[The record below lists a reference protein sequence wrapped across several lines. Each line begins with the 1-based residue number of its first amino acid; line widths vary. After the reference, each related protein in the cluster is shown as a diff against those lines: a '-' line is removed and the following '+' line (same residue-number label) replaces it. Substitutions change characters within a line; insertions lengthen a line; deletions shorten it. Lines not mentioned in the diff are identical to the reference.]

1 MTDQRAGDYQKR
13 ISRRRIWTFRF
24 LAIALGFSLICI
36 IELML
41 RCLGPPPAASLDF
54 ASLDLEPLFE
64 PVPNE
69 PDFLWIPD
77 KRRRFFPA
85 VQFRQRKENSLRV
98 FALGGSTTQG
108 EPYSNET
115 AFPQWMGIA
124 LEQALDTDVEVINC
138 GGLSYASY
146 RVLAILEEVLEYDPD
161 LIVVYTG
168 HNEYLEKRSYATK
181 APSLA
186 NQTLLSQ
193 TKQLY
198 ITRWIRS
205 FVCPDPANTESD
217 TSQKTELQIAAE
229 VDALLDYQGGL
240 EDYERGALWMNGVV
254 EHLGWNFVSMD
265 EACKKANVPLLIVE
279 PVSNLKDCPPFKYQT
294 SRELDASALAKF
306 KVAWNLAC
314 KSSDADEAWEAVQIA
329 LDLDPYHAGANYLAG
344 QLALARSDS
353 EVAKSFLVNASNH
366 DVVPLRAT
374 VAIRT
379 QIRSTLQRLKI
390 PSLDANEL
398 FESRSEDGI
407 VGNRWLVDHIH
418 PSVEGHQIL
427 GKEVAARV
435 LEEGWFETKDPNW
448 RPKTGKLFSQYLS
461 TLGEEYFVRAQQ
473 RLEGLRLW
481 TQGRAKKVR
490 D

>member
-1 MTDQRAGDYQKR
+1 MTAPTTSDPKKQP
-13 ISRRRIWTFRF
+13 STRRIWTFRL
-24 LAIALGFSLICI
+24 LAIALGFGLLLAL
-36 IELML
+36 ELAL
-41 RCLGPPPAASLDF
+41 RFLGPPPTASAGFAA
-54 ASLDLEPLFE
+54 LDLEPLFE
-64 PVPNE
+64 PLPNE
-69 PDFLWIPD
+69 PDSLWIPQ

-85 VQFRQRKENSLRV
+85 VQFTREKGNALRV

-115 AFPQWMGIA
+115 AFPQWTGIA

-168 HNEYLEKRSYATK
+168 HNEYLEKRSYA
-181 APSLA
+181 AADPSLA

-205 FVCPDPANTESD
+205 FFAPDPYETD
-217 TSQKTELQIAAE
+217 TSHKTKLQIAAE

-240 EDYERGALWMNGVV
+240 EDYERDALWMDGVV
-254 EHLGWNFVSMD
+254 EHLGWNIGSMV
-265 EACKKANVPLLIVE
+265 EACNEANVPLLFVE

-294 SRELDASALAKF
+294 SKSIVATELAEF
-306 KVAWNLAC
+306 EGAWNLARE
-314 KSSDADEAWEAVQIA
+314 SDDPEEAWTAVHVA
-329 LDLDPYHAGANYLAG
+329 LDLDPDHAGANYLAG
-344 QLALARSDS
+344 QLALARSDF
-353 EVAKSFLVNASNH
+353 EAAKRFLANASNH

-374 VAIRT
+374 NAIRT
-379 QIRSTLQRLKI
+379 QIRSTLQRLEV
-390 PSLDANEL
+390 PSFDANEL
-398 FESRSEDGI
+398 FKSESENGI
-407 VGNRWLVDHIH
+407 VGDRWLVDHIH
-418 PSVEGHQIL
+418 PSVEGHQLL
-427 GKEVAARV
+427 GKEITTRV
-435 LEEGWFETKDPNW
+435 LEEGWFETKDPDW
-448 RPKTGKLFSQYLS
+448 RSKTDKLFSEHIS
-461 TLGEEYFVRAQQ
+461 TLGEDYFVRAQQ

-490 D
+490 E

>member
-1 MTDQRAGDYQKR
+1 MTAPSTSDQKKQP
-13 ISRRRIWTFRF
+13 STRRTWTFRL
-24 LAIALGFSLICI
+24 LAIALGFGLLIAL
-36 IELML
+36 ELTL
-41 RCLGPPPAASLDF
+41 RILGPPPTSPPGF
-54 ASLDLEPLFE
+54 ASLELEPLFE
-64 PVPNE
+64 PVPSE
-69 PDFLWIPD
+69 PDSLWIPE

-85 VQFRQRKENSLRV
+85 VQFKREKENALRV

-168 HNEYLEKRSYATK
+168 HNEYLEKRSYTTT

-198 ITRWIRS
+198 ITRWIRT
-205 FVCPDPANTESD
+205 FVAPKPEETD
-217 TSQKTELQIAAE
+217 TSLKTKLQITAE

-240 EDYERGALWMNGVV
+240 EDYERDALWMNGVV
-254 EHLGWNFVSMD
+254 EHLGWNIDSMV
-265 EACKKANVPLLIVE
+265 EACKKDNVPLLFVE
-279 PVSNLKDCPPFKYQT
+279 PVSNLKDCPPFKFET
-294 SRELDASALAKF
+294 SWQLDASALAEF
-306 KVAWNLAC
+306 EGAWSLARE
-314 KSSDADEAWEAVQIA
+314 SDDLKEARAAVQVA
-329 LDLDPYHAGANYLAG
+329 LDLDPDHAGVNYLAG
-344 QLALARSDS
+344 QLALARSDF
-353 EVAKSFLVNASNH
+353 EGAKRFLANASNH

-374 VAIRT
+374 DAVRET
-379 QIRSTLQRLKI
+379 IRSTLQQLEV

-398 FESRSEDGI
+398 FKSKSENGI
-407 VGNRWLVDHIH
+407 VGDRWLVDHIH

-427 GKEVAARV
+427 GQEVAARI
-435 LEEGWFETKDPNW
+435 LQERWFVTKDPTW
-448 RPKTGKLFSQYLS
+448 RSKTDKLFSEHIS
-461 TLGEEYFVRAQQ
+461 TLGEDYFVRAQQ

-490 D
+490 E